1 MDSRPLRTF
10 FGGTLRLRFMERS
23 TPYGECE
30 KAREEG
36 QIERESCEVA
46 SWKQAYDIYDGCDR
60 KPCLLA
66 T

>member
-46 SWKQAYDIYDGCDR
+46 
-60 KPCLLA
+60 LLE
-66 T
+66 TGI